1 MQIYHKPVLL
11 EKSIEYL
18 DIISD
23 GIYVDATLGGGGH
36 SYEILKRLSSNG
48 MLISIDMD
56 KDAIENF
63 YKKYKQYDNWKVVRD
78 NFANIKNILAELGI
92 NKINGILYDL
102 GVSSYQL
109 NQYEKGFSYRDD
121 DAILDMNMGLSEN
134 SAINILNNYSQ
145 DELERIFKEY
155 GELKQYRAIA
165 RRIIEFRK
173 DREIKYVRDI
183 KDIVEPVF
191 VHANLIKELSK
202 LFQAIR
208 IEVNRE
214 LENLKRSLE
223 DVLGFLDSKG
233 RIVVISYHSLEDRI
247 VKDFFKLES
256 SDCICPPEVPVCNC
270 RHKASLKI
278 ITKKPIVPDE
288 VEVEFNIRARSAKLR
303 VAEKI

>member
-78 NFANIKNILAELGI
+78 NFANIKNILTELGI